1 MFELFISYLQ
11 KELRYSPHTV
21 TAYRNDV
28 ESFFEFACI
37 ELENYKEVSSKD
49 IRRYVMFLIDSG
61 LKPRSVNRKIS
72 SIKKFYH
79 FLLQKDVLNESPAAK
94 IKSVKTPKSLPVFVK
109 EEEMIQMD
117 MITELF
123 NDDFSGVRDRL
134 IVELFYQTGIRRAEL
149 IEMKLGDWSNK
160 QIKILGKRNKE
171 RIVPV
176 NDSLENLKMLYLSL
190 RQAESVQD
198 DSLLV
203 TDKGNKLYP
212 KFVYRKINY
221 YIGEVSRLSKRS
233 PHVLRHTFAT
243 HMLNNGAG
251 IETIKELLGH
261 ESLVATQVYTHNSFE
276 KLKSIYKQAHP
287 RER

>member
-1 MFELFISYLQ
+1 M
-11 KELRYSPHTV
+11 H
-21 TAYRNDV
+21 
-28 ESFFEFACI
+28 
-37 ELENYKEVSSKD
+37 
-49 IRRYVMFLIDSG
+49 LIDAG

-79 FLLQKDVLNESPAAK
+79 YLLQKEAIVVSPASS
-94 IKSVKTPKSLPVFVK
+94 IKSVKTSKALPVFVK
-109 EEEMIQMD
+109 ESD
-117 MITELF
+117 MVDLGKLTELF
-123 NDDFSGVRDRL
+123 EDDFSGVRDRL
-134 IVELFYQTGIRRAEL
+134 IIELFYQTGIRRAEL
-149 IEMKLGDWSNK
+149 IGLKLSDWSDG
-160 QIKILGKRNKE
+160 QIKVLGKRNKE
-171 RIVPV
+171 RIIPV
-176 NDSLENLKMLYLSL
+176 HKNLESLKVLYLSL
-190 RQAESVQD
+190 REGLSVKD
-198 DSLLV
+198 DFLIL

-221 YIGEVSRLSKRS
+221 YLGEVSRLEKRS

-276 KLKSIYKQAHP
+276 KLKSIYKQSHP